1 MILFCQLYFFLKI
14 GYKCKIEQK
23 KAILSTFGKIV
34 KKISKI
40 FDKILNFG
48 KTGTSSGFSTDRNGI
63 GAAKMTGTDRNR
75 NKIPSLLWSLHA
87 SPLSQQGETFL
98 YLSVKQT
105 LRGFRQG

>member
-48 KTGTSSGFSTDRNGI
+48 KTGTSSGFSTDRNG
-63 GAAKMTGTDRNR
+63 TGT
-75 NKIPSLLWSLHA
+75 PE
-87 SPLSQQGETFL
+87 PEPEQQ
-98 YLSVKQT
+98 K
-105 LRGFRQG
+105 